1 MEEAKICYEEAV
13 KLDPNNASF
22 KGEKIFLK
30 NWLSAE
36 DNNYQ

>member
-22 KGEKIFLK
+22 KGEKIVF
-30 NWLSAE
+30 NWLSPE